1 MGPLRASWEFLRD
14 LVTSFNE
21 DQVPFMAAAM
31 SYFAFFSLFPLL
43 LGLIALAGYVLAP
56 EEAMTQVMTFAAR
69 GLPGQEAFLRSTLE
83 AVVEARGGIGLVAL
97 VTLLW
102 SGKNIFFSFGTALD
116 QIWENPP
123 PQGLK
128 GVLVR
133 HALSLGF
140 AVALGGAVIVVT
152 ALYWLL
158 YALLALEIPFL
169 GIQPRQIPGILPLL
183 SNVLPLTLVTLGLVA
198 MFRLLPSRRLP
209 LLDTAVG
216 AAVAAVLW
224 ELVRRVFTW
233 YLSTFSRYHEVYGP
247 AASVIAF
254 LFWLYL
260 TAILFLL
267 GAEVAWVL
275 QGRHRAGPGGD
286 DNERP
291 ELAADPRSD

>member
-1 MGPLRASWEFLRD
+1 MGPFKASWGFLRD
-14 LVTSFNE
+14 LMTSFNE

-43 LGLIALAGYVLAP
+43 LGLISLAGFVLAP
-56 EEAMTQVMTFAAR
+56 EEAMRQVMDFAAR
-69 GLPGQEAFLRSTLE
+69 GFPGQEAFLRSTLE
-83 AVVEARGGIGLVAL
+83 AVVEARGAIGLVAL

-116 QIWENPP
+116 LIWENPP
-123 PQGLK
+123 PQGLL
-128 GVLVR
+128 GTLAR
-133 HALSLGF
+133 HAISLGF
-140 AVALGGAVIVVT
+140 AVSLGGAALVVT

-169 GIQPRQIPGILPLL
+169 GLQPRQIPGILPLL
-183 SNVLPLTLVTLGLVA
+183 SNVLPVTLVTLGLVA

-209 LLDTAVG
+209 LLETAVG

-224 ELVRRVFTW
+224 EIVRRIFAW

-267 GAEVAWVL
+267 GAEVTWTL
-275 QGRHRAGPGGD
+275 HRRQRPGAGSND
-286 DNERP
+286 IERP
-291 ELAADPRSD
+291 ELAPAPRSD